1 MITLKHISIARAFPL
16 PLSRRQSTNREVH
29 VLLAAI
35 AALCLAP
42 ATSIA
47 QVQVPLTP
55 SSVIGGSASL
65 NDGGSQWDS
74 TDVSQGEGFNGS
86 NITDGD
92 KSEDGIDSMWLV
104 NAGGID
110 PAYLVIDLG
119 DAYNINQIDL
129 YNTHNRGGNNFGTG
143 DFRIQAS
150 NSVFDT
156 GSPTDFDLSGNIATI
171 LTGTLSDTSG
181 ENPITTVDS
190 FSSITPHFE
199 GAVRYL
205 KFLADTGIYG
215 SLHGGSGNNDLR
227 GLNEIEVLTQDL
239 VLGEATDFTWIPS
252 NFGDWADSDNW
263 SFESGFSASVNRA
276 NSPAHT
282 AIFGNGISGPTTV
295 STHAAVNVNRVVFDN
310 DTNSYAVAGL
320 GSVNLVEG
328 PLEEVPSI
336 EVVAGNHEFQA
347 DVNLLNNTTADV
359 ASDAMLTFDNS
370 LTLGGNSLTKIGDGT
385 LAINNNLVSTGG
397 TINCQ
402 AGTCSGSGTIGGDL
416 NNSGGAVSPGNS
428 AGILTIDGD
437 YNQGAGGTLAIEIA
451 GTSPGDEYDRLVVN
465 GQANLAGTLAVTL
478 LDSFTPLDGHTF
490 DILDF
495 NSVSGDFD
503 SLNLPGGFDWNW
515 DVNTGVLSVG
525 SVVGGLAGDYDGNG
539 VVDAADYTIYM
550 DNLGGDSAVLGG
562 NGSGASTVGQA
573 DYLLWKSGFGNTS
586 GSGSSAAIPEP
597 TALLLALLALAAAP
611 VRVRCG

>member
-35 AALCLAP
+35 AALCFAP
-42 ATSIA
+42 TTSIA

-55 SSVIGGSASL
+55 SSVIGGSGSL

-92 KSEDGIDSMWLV
+92 KSEHGIDSMWLV
-104 NAGGID
+104 NAADID

-119 DAYNINQIDL
+119 DAYNIDQIDL
-129 YNTHNRGGNNFGTG
+129 YNTHNRGSNNFGTG
-143 DFRIQAS
+143 DFRIDAS

-156 GSPTDFDLSGNIATI
+156 GSPADFDLSGNIWTI
-171 LTGTLSDTSG
+171 LTGTLSGTAG

-190 FSSITPHFE
+190 FSSATFPAINPHYE
-199 GAVRYL
+199 GSVRYL
-205 KFLADTGIYG
+205 KFVALSGIY
-215 SLHGGSGNNDLR
+215 GNNDLR

-252 NFGDWADSDNW
+252 NIGDWADSDNW

-276 NSPAHT
+276 NSPTHT

-295 STHAAVNVNRVVFDN
+295 STHAAVSVNRVVFDN
-310 DTNSYAVAGL
+310 ETNSYAVAGL

-328 PLEEVPSI
+328 PLEEVPRI
-336 EVVAGNHEFQA
+336 EVIAGNHEFQA

-385 LAINNNLVSTGG
+385 LAVNNDFVSTGG

-428 AGILTIDGD
+428 AGVLTIDGD
-437 YNQGAGGTLAIEIA
+437 YTQGSGGTLAIEIA
-451 GTSPGDEYDRLVVN
+451 GTSPGDEHDRLVVN
-465 GQANLAGTLAVTL
+465 GQANLAGALAVTL
-478 LDSFTPLDGHTF
+478 IDSFTPLDGHTF

-503 SLNLPGGFDWNW
+503 LLNLPGGFDWNW

-525 SVVGGLAGDYDGNG
+525 SVVGGLAGDFNGDGT
-539 VVDAADYTIYM
+539 VDAADYTIYM

-573 DYLLWKSGFGNTS
+573 DYLLWKNSFGNTS
-586 GSGSSAAIPEP
+586 GSGSSSAIPEP
-597 TALLLALLALAAAP
+597 AALLLALLALAAAP
-611 VRVRCG
+611 LRVRCG